1 MTHDEILERLLGIL
15 QDLAPEAD
23 VRRLNP
29 DLRVRDQLDID
40 SMDLLNFVI
49 AVDEQL
55 GVDIPERDY
64 PKLRTLN
71 DLVRYVDA
79 RLGDGATPEP
89 GSAGQ
94 GPNGA

>member
-1 MTHDEILERLLGIL
+1 VTGEEILKRLLGIL

-23 VRRLNP
+23 VRQLDP
-29 DLRVRDQLDID
+29 DVRVRDQLDID

-49 AVDEQL
+49 AVDEQF

-71 DLVRYVDA
+71 DLVRYVEV
-79 RLGDGATPEP
+79 RLGDDATLEP
-89 GSAGQ
+89 GSVD
-94 GPNGA
+94 